1 MTRPATGALPVPEPS
16 VNVATAIHERLAT
29 LEPESLQLTDESGEH
44 VGHEGAKGGGGH
56 YRLTIVSLRFAGK
69 GRIDRHRLVYGAL
82 GSLMQKEIHALAIEA
97 LAPDE
102 I

>member
-1 MTRPATGALPVPEPS
+1 MS
-16 VNVATAIHERLAT
+16 VARAIHERLAA
-29 LEPESLQLTDESGEH
+29 LEPESLELTDESGEH

-56 YRLTIVSLRFAGK
+56 YRLTIVSPQFAGK
-69 GRIDRHRLVYGAL
+69 ARVDRHRLVYGAL
-82 GSLMQKEIHALAIEA
+82 GPLMQKEVHALAIEA

>member
-1 MTRPATGALPVPEPS
+1 VS
-16 VNVATAIHERLAT
+16 VARAIHERLAA
-29 LEPESLQLTDESGEH
+29 LEPESLELTDESGEH

-56 YRLTIVSLRFAGK
+56 YRLTIVSPQFAGK
-69 GRIDRHRLVYGAL
+69 ARVDRHRLVYGAL
-82 GSLMQKEIHALAIEA
+82 GPLMQKEVHALAIEA

>member
-1 MTRPATGALPVPEPS
+1 MS
-16 VNVATAIHERLAT
+16 VARAIHERLAA
-29 LEPESLQLTDESGEH
+29 LEPESLELTDESGEH

-56 YRLTIVSLRFAGK
+56 YRLTIVSPQFAGK
-69 GRIDRHRLVYGAL
+69 GRVDRHRLVYGAL
-82 GSLMQKEIHALAIEA
+82 GPLMQKEVHALAIEA